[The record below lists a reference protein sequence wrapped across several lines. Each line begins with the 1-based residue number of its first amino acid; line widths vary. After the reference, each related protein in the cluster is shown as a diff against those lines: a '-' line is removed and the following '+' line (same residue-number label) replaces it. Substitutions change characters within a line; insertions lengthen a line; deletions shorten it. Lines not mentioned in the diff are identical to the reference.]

1 MKKHKLVNWQ
11 GQMKVSSSHFRQTED
26 HFIEELSDARS
37 LFLHKYDY
45 GLLPLTG
52 REREVEIRI
61 REYASDR
68 VEVSLYHCNAVT
80 VSGER
85 ICFSAANDDPL
96 SETFSPAQ
104 DAARKGREV
113 LLWDIILTVD
123 PHGRVATGEID
134 PHEDPPRHPD
144 CESLYR
150 LHIVPSDELDSQA
163 FGAHFLTIGKVRK
176 EGSRCLADPNY
187 IPPSRSM
194 SSHPEL
200 AGYCKR
206 FDGML
211 YRLHKSSRDIVAKV
225 NGKPDG
231 NVLATDI
238 RSVCETVYTYIS
250 SIHFQLRN
258 FKNEVPPVAMAEHIC
273 TLASLCHT
281 RLGCLP
287 SVRKDELLKY
297 FYEWSG
303 VTPGSFEEL
312 LAETMEMEYTH
323 ERLRSVM
330 VMLEA
335 FTTTLSDLWEHLS
348 RLEYIGQHKENFII
362 SVRGGE
368 ERDEKKH
375 GFMVSD

>member
-1 MKKHKLVNWQ
+1 MKEHKLVNWQ
-11 GQMKVSSSHFRQTED
+11 GQMQVFPAHFRQMED

-37 LFLHKYDY
+37 LFLHRYDY

-68 VEVSLYHCNAVT
+68 VEVSLYHCNAIT
-80 VSGER
+80 ISGER
-85 ICFSAANDDPL
+85 ICFSATNDNPL

-113 LLWDIILTVD
+113 VFWDIILTVN
-123 PHGRVATGEID
+123 PHERIATGEID
-134 PHEDPPRHPD
+134 PGEDPPRHPD
-144 CESLYR
+144 CESLYH
-150 LHIVPSDELDSQA
+150 LHIVPSDELNSSA
-163 FGAHFLTIGKVRK
+163 FGAHFLTIGKIRK

-200 AGYCKR
+200 TGYCKR
-206 FDGML
+206 FDSML
-211 YRLHKSSRDIVAKV
+211 YRLHKTSRDIVARV

-231 NVLATDI
+231 SVLAADI

-312 LAETMEMEYTH
+312 LADTMELEYVH

-330 VMLEA
+330 VTLES
-335 FTTTLSDLWEHLS
+335 FITTFSELWEHLS
-348 RLEYIGQHKENFII
+348 RLEYIGQHKENFVI